1 MVRAEMNSQYRISVI
16 VPVYN
21 KKKYLGA
28 CVDSILGQTYRNLEL
43 VLVDDASTDGSGA
56 LCDQYAAKDGRVRV
70 IHRQNGGPTAACVT
84 GMEQAG
90 GSHFM
95 FIDSDDYVDPC
106 MLEEMEKHLTGRT
119 GEIVCCDHVL
129 EKRKKTL
136 PVASGAEP
144 GVYEGAELET
154 EIKAKLL
161 GREQR
166 LLPMSRCMKLCEKS
180 VFAGNEQYYDM
191 TVRMGDDFHLI
202 YPAFLNSTRVV
213 VMEQA
218 FYYHYRYVGDS
229 IVHGYDVGMYR
240 SVEAWRRAMERIVAD
255 KGVKDGEEKLR
266 REYCYML
273 MLVMKNELRNP
284 GRDYGTRI
292 RQIFRDGAVRACIM
306 NTPLSVQERSNQLMY
321 LGMRYPDRLV
331 LWLLRMVLR
340 LHDRG

>member
-1 MVRAEMNSQYRISVI
+1 MNSQYRISVI

-21 KKKYLGA
+21 KKEYLGA

-43 VLVDDASTDGSGA
+43 VLVDDDSTDGSGA
-56 LCDQYAAKDGRVRV
+56 LCDQYAAKDDRVRV

-84 GMEQAG
+84 GMEQAC

-106 MLEEMEKHLTGRT
+106 MLEEMGKHLTGRP

-144 GVYEGAELET
+144 GVYEGTELES

-166 LLPMSRCMKLCEKS
+166 LLPMSRCMKLCERS

-191 TVRMGDDFHLI
+191 TVRMGD
-202 YPAFLNSTRVV
+202 
-213 VMEQA
+213 
-218 FYYHYRYVGDS
+218 
-229 IVHGYDVGMYR
+229 
-240 SVEAWRRAMERIVAD
+240 
-255 KGVKDGEEKLR
+255 
-266 REYCYML
+266 
-273 MLVMKNELRNP
+273 
-284 GRDYGTRI
+284 
-292 RQIFRDGAVRACIM
+292 
-306 NTPLSVQERSNQLMY
+306 
-321 LGMRYPDRLV
+321 
-331 LWLLRMVLR
+331 
-340 LHDRG
+340 